1 MILTH
6 HERFNGEWEGCGVEE
21 DLALVGQMGDD
32 AVEHSLEVLRQQLVG
47 LQHNTTRFNYSHF
60 PKLPNSVKLI
70 HTRYT
75 TIGTHYFV
83 KPLHDK
89 LITRQLS

>member
-21 DLALVGQMGDD
+21 DLALVGQMRDD

-47 LQHNTTRFNYSHF
+47 LQHITTQQ
-60 PKLPNSVKLI
+60 
-70 HTRYT
+70 
-75 TIGTHYFV
+75 
-83 KPLHDK
+83 D
-89 LITRQLS
+89 LITPTFRSYRTPLS